1 MDGVFL
7 LPNIVIIQDSKD
19 YWDLPS
25 KPSDEAP
32 FGFPPRPSGIL
43 LLLSLSEAFLSDL
56 SFLSFDPKIDSLEDL
71 VGVSVFPTEFTDVSF
86 STLPFSLSFKWLPPS
101 VVSLPPPTP
110 SLGGASSSRD
120 FKESPA
126 ERKKINT
133 FRNVLYRF
141 VRRWAAILAIL
152 YFEINMSIHFDLKHS
167 SLVFVYNVFLRFVKA
182 ANL

>member
-1 MDGVFL
+1 MYFFE
-7 LPNIVIIQDSKD
+7 SKD
-19 YWDLPS
+19 YNIFLVFQNDSKEYCDLPS

-86 STLPFSLSFKWLPPS
+86 STLPFSLSFKLLPPS

-126 ERKKINT
+126 ERKKV
-133 FRNVLYRF
+133 VLNHNCRKT
-141 VRRWAAILAIL
+141 
-152 YFEINMSIHFDLKHS
+152 N
-167 SLVFVYNVFLRFVKA
+167 
-182 ANL
+182 

>member
-1 MDGVFL
+1 MKPFL
-7 LPNIVIIQDSKD
+7 YQFQAAALHMTKVEIILNIKIKRQCFRKTRKIIC
-19 YWDLPS
+19 DLPS

-32 FGFPPRPSGIL
+32 FGFPPRPRGIL

-86 STLPFSLSFKWLPPS
+86 STLPFSLSFKLLPPS

-126 ERKKINT
+126 KRKKINA
-133 FRNVLYRF
+133 F
-141 VRRWAAILAIL
+141 
-152 YFEINMSIHFDLKHS
+152 
-167 SLVFVYNVFLRFVKA
+167 
-182 ANL
+182 

>member
-1 MDGVFL
+1 MRFFE
-7 LPNIVIIQDSKD
+7 SKD
-19 YWDLPS
+19 YNIFLVFQNDSKEYCDLPS

-126 ERKKINT
+126 KRKKNKC
-133 FRNVLYRF
+133 VLICIWRK
-141 VRRWAAILAIL
+141 VTILILL
-152 YFEINMSIHFDLKHS
+152 YFAINISIHIDLK
-167 SLVFVYNVFLRFVKA
+167 
-182 ANL
+182 